1 VVPVSLGR
9 ALFASIPQFPIT
21 HGIKCNDLYAF
32 NIGCY
37 IIWAIVAGIGYA
49 VDYLKS
55 HNLKYLVN
63 QVLMWFMIVVKSF
76 VLLSLWIFV
85 IPVLIGL
92 LFELLVIVP
101 LRVPVNESP
110 VFLLYQDWALGLIF
124 LKIWTRLVMLSQMA
138 PLVDPYT
145 IIDE

>member
-1 VVPVSLGR
+1 MQNAGLIFNS
-9 ALFASIPQFPIT
+9 SIFIFYV
-21 HGIKCNDLYAF
+21 LEAEAEAF
-32 NIGCY
+32 NLGCY
-37 IIWAIVAGIGYA
+37 IIWAIVAGIGCA

-101 LRVPVNESP
+101 LHVPVNESLM
-110 VFLLYQDWALGLIF
+110 FLLYQDWALGLIF

>member
-1 VVPVSLGR
+1 
-9 ALFASIPQFPIT
+9 
-21 HGIKCNDLYAF
+21 
-32 NIGCY
+32 
-37 IIWAIVAGIGYA
+37 
-49 VDYLKS
+49 
-55 HNLKYLVN
+55 
-63 QVLMWFMIVVKSF
+63 MWFMIVVKSF

-101 LRVPVNESP
+101 LRAPVNKSP

-124 LKIWTRLVMLSQMA
+124 FKIWTRLVMLSRMA

-145 IIDE
+145 LIDE